1 MPQHDQDVFD
11 TGCYALVER
20 VRCACAKYRLLEITV
35 QNTHLD
41 RITPHEQPVQG
52 FEAAVRRAEAEFREM
67 PGLKLTEAQAA
78 RLWSFDAQVA
88 SAVLSRLT
96 ESFFLV
102 RTRTGSFCRS

>member
-1 MPQHDQDVFD
+1 
-11 TGCYALVER
+11 
-20 VRCACAKYRLLEITV
+20 V
-35 QNTHLD
+35 QNNNRD
-41 RITPHEQPVQG
+41 RTTPHEHYIQG

-78 RLWSFDAQVA
+78 RLWSCDAQIA
-88 SAVLSRLT
+88 SAVLTRLT